1 MSQSPSSPEPTQDAQ
16 LDWPDG
22 QPYSRQFGDVYFS
35 RDDGLNETRHVFLH
49 HNALAERWQT
59 LQQAHFTIAETGFG
73 TGLNFLCAWQLWRA
87 QAPASARLHFIST
100 ERYPLSHADLQQAL
114 ALWPE
119 LDSYSQALLAQYQM
133 LAPGWHRLQ
142 FDQGRVLLTLLI
154 GDALTTLPGLNAGGG
169 SGDSADLNSG
179 LKSGIDAWFLDGFAP
194 SRNPDLWQA
203 PLFAQMARLS
213 HAGTTF
219 ATFTS
224 AGLVKR
230 GLMEAGF
237 SVRKV
242 AGFGRKR
249 EMLCGHYV
257 AASSV
262 QAHTPSARRAVV
274 IGGGVSGSAS
284 AHALALRGW
293 QVTLIERHAAL
304 AQEASGNPLG
314 MLYPKLTGQDT
325 PLGRLALHAY
335 TFTLRLLQ
343 TLNLPPD
350 AHARCGLLQLAHR
363 GTQEREP
370 GQHKGQQQGNG
381 KDQAAQQQARLDA
394 IAARGLPQ
402 ALVQRVDAA
411 TASRI
416 AGILLQHEA
425 LYFPAAGWVDPAAL
439 CTALATHPGI
449 STLTSSAALALQQTA
464 DGWRIQTSTGLQL
477 EADMVVVANANDCKA
492 FTQTVALPLRPVRG
506 QLSFVPATA
515 ASRALKTVVC
525 SDGYISPAR
534 DDFHC
539 LGATFKEQETST
551 AVTEADH
558 LANLDMLQHSA
569 PALHAALAGQAM
581 QGRAALRCASPDYL
595 PLAGPMLDLAALQCQ
610 VPRHSAHPS
619 SLPWLRGLYVNVG
632 QGSKGLIQAPLCAEW
647 IASHASGEPAP
658 MDTGLLAA
666 LSPNRFALRELGLKR
681 IAQHLHE
688 DI

>member
-49 HNALAERWQT
+49 HNALAERWQA
-59 LQQAHFTIAETGFG
+59 LQQPHFTIAETGFG

-100 ERYPLSHADLQQAL
+100 ERYPLSHDDLQQAL

-119 LDSYSQALLAQYQM
+119 LHSYSQALLAQYQM

-154 GDALTTLPGLNAGGG
+154 GDALTTLPGLHAGGG
-169 SGDSADLNSG
+169 SCVSAGLNSS
-179 LKSGIDAWFLDGFAP
+179 LKFGIDAWFLDGFAP

-230 GLMEAGF
+230 GLSEAGF

-249 EMLCGHYV
+249 EMLCGHY
-257 AASSV
+257 AATTTV
-262 QAHTPSARRAVV
+262 HNHTPSARRAIV
-274 IGGGVSGSAS
+274 IGGGVSGTAS

-343 TLNLPPD
+343 TLNLPAD

-363 GTQEREP
+363 GTQEPEP
-370 GQHKGQQQGNG
+370 GQDKGQQPGNG
-381 KDQAAQQQARLDA
+381 KHQARLDA

-402 ALVQRVDAA
+402 TLVQRVDAA
-411 TASRI
+411 TASHI
-416 AGILLQHEA
+416 AGIPLQHEA

-439 CTALATHPGI
+439 CTALAAQPGI
-449 STLTSSAALALQQTA
+449 STLTCSAALALHQTA
-464 DGWRIQTSTGLQL
+464 DGWQLQTSTGVQL

-492 FTQTVALPLRPVRG
+492 FTQTAALPLRPVRG
-506 QLSFVPATA
+506 QLSFVPATE
-515 ASRALKTVVC
+515 ASLALKTVLC

-534 DDFHC
+534 AGYHC
-539 LGATFKEQETST
+539 LGATFVGYETST
-551 AVTEADH
+551 EVTEADH
-558 LANLDMLQHSA
+558 LANLDMLQRSA
-569 PALHAALAGQAM
+569 PVMHAALAGKAM

-595 PLAGPMLDLAALQCQ
+595 PLAGPMLDLAALQCK

-619 SLPWLRGLYVNVG
+619 SLPWLQGLYVNVG

-681 IAQHLHE
+681 ITQHLHDE
-688 DI
+688 T